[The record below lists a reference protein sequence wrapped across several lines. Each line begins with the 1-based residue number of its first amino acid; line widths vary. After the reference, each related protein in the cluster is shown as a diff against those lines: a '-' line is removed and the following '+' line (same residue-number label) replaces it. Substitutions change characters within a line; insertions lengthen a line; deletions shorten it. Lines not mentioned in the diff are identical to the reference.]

1 MSILTLSSPRGR
13 LSLLAVCSAA
23 MMLPLSFS
31 AGVIATPAI
40 ALQPGASPLVLSWIT
55 NAFLLSFGSL
65 LMAAGT
71 LADRYGRKRLFISG
85 VSLFTLLSLITG
97 WEIGRAHV

>member
-40 ALQPGASPLVLSWIT
+40 ALQPGASPL
-55 NAFLLSFGSL
+55 
-65 LMAAGT
+65 
-71 LADRYGRKRLFISG
+71 
-85 VSLFTLLSLITG
+85 
-97 WEIGRAHV
+97 EIGRAHV